1 LGALQGVVVCE
12 QKCFRI
18 NHANGGEASHKH
30 IVPSCCRV
38 ALYNRELRDRTSRF
52 VHRFNSNRADST
64 GRRNTFDRDVGWPA
78 VRIEKLTGRGAM
90 RSQGAAS
97 LRSQIER
104 LFWEQI
110 ATGIT
115 IEKTADAVG
124 EYKRYVS
131 ELIARVW
138 IKR

>member
-78 VRIEKLTGRGAM
+78 
-90 RSQGAAS
+90 GAAS